1 MSLVKFYNLTT
12 GSYDSQW
19 DDGILLDS
27 PNYAYIF
34 GTQFSSKAKVDSD
47 IEAAKTELNS
57 TISSLQSTVESINT
71 TNLEKLDEMLTRNVT
86 DTITSLSDVSTSHAY
101 YVCNISSNQTLS
113 FTGSWKVNTSLHI
126 FIYNSGTS
134 EINVTI
140 PNTGVYVN
148 MSAETLTIPAN
159 GGGEIDAFAD
169 ECGNV
174 WLRHAPGE
182 LTISPDTTILDDG
195 DHQLG

>member
-34 GTQFSSKAKVDSD
+34 GTQFSSKDKVDSD

-57 TISSLQSTVESINT
+57 TISSLQSTVESIDT

-86 DTITSLSDVSTSHAY
+86 DTLNSLANVPTNKAYLVANIT
-101 YVCNISSNQTLS
+101 SNQTLS
-113 FTGSWKVNTSLHI
+113 FANTWTNNTSVHI
-126 FIYNSGTS
+126 FIQNSGTS
-134 EINVTI
+134 EVTITI

-148 MSAETLTIPAN
+148 MSAETLVIPASY
-159 GGGEIDAFAD
+159 GGEIDAFYD
-169 ECGNV
+169 GYNV
-174 WLRHAPGE
+174 WLRHATSE
-182 LTISPDTTILDDG
+182 LAIDANTDLDDG

>member
-1 MSLVKFYNLTT
+1 MSLVKFYNLTG

-57 TISSLQSTVESINT
+57 TISSLQSTVESIDT

-86 DTITSLSDVSTSHAY
+86 DTLNSLANVPTNKAYLVANIT
-101 YVCNISSNQTLS
+101 SNQTLS
-113 FTGSWKVNTSLHI
+113 FANTWTNNTSVHI
-126 FIYNSGTS
+126 FIQNSGTS
-134 EINVTI
+134 EVTITI

-148 MSAETLTIPAN
+148 MSAETLVIPASY
-159 GGGEIDAFAD
+159 GGEIDAFYD
-169 ECGNV
+169 GYNV
-174 WLRHAPGE
+174 WLRHAPSE
-182 LTISPDTTILDDG
+182 LAISII
-195 DHQLG
+195 

>member
-57 TISSLQSTVESINT
+57 TISSLQSTVESIDT
-71 TNLEKLDEMLTRNVT
+71 TNLEKLDEMLTRNIT
-86 DTITSLSDVSTSHAY
+86 DTLNSLENVPTNKAYLVANIT
-101 YVCNISSNQTLS
+101 SNQTLS
-113 FTGSWKVNTSLHI
+113 FANTWTNNTSVHI
-126 FIYNSGTS
+126 FIQNSGTS
-134 EINVTI
+134 EVTITI

-148 MSAETLTIPAN
+148 MSAETLVIPASY
-159 GGGEIDAFAD
+159 GGEIDAFYD
-169 ECGNV
+169 GYNV
-174 WLRHAPGE
+174 WLRHAPSE
-182 LTISPDTTILDDG
+182 LAIDANTDLDDG